1 MVKTVGYVRV
11 SGLGQ
16 EKGDGIRRQT
26 QAIET
31 YSKGHN
37 YHCEMVFSDIGVS
50 GTLSERKGLS
60 DLLEHISSNPD
71 ISTILVEGSDRLARK
86 ILVQE
91 LLIQQFQDLGIQV
104 ISTKEGDLTESRD
117 ETRIL
122 QRQIYG
128 VFSEYEK
135 NRLVRRLRTARKR
148 IRQEKGKCEGRPGYL
163 DKNPQLIDE
172 VRRLYRKPKKSPRR
186 TYQEISDIL
195 NSKGYKTIQGKPI
208 TSYTVGNILYS
219 IRNN

>member
-16 EKGDGIRRQT
+16 EKGDGILRQT

-31 YSKGHN
+31 YSIGHN
-37 YHCEMVFSDIGVS
+37 LHCERFFSDIGVS
-50 GTLSERKGLS
+50 GTLYERKGLT

-71 ISTILVEGSDRLARK
+71 ISTILVESSDRLARK

-91 LLIQQFQDLGIQV
+91 LLIQQCQELGIQV
-104 ISTKEGDLTESRD
+104 ISTKEGDLTESKD

-163 DKNPQLIDE
+163 DNNPQLVSE
-172 VRRLYRKPKKSPRR
+172 VKKLYRKPKKAPRR
-186 TYQEISDIL
+186 SYREIADIL
-195 NSKGYKTIQGKPI
+195 NSKGYKTIQGKTI
-208 TSYTVGNILYS
+208 TSHTVGNILYS
-219 IRNN
+219 LRNN